1 MKKNENFQKEL
12 GKLRKQIEKTKKERN
27 ILEEANKKL
36 QDEVDSLW
44 VMLDELDRSDIG
56 NWNDILDQLKTD
68 TLTKA
73 LMMSKN
79 KAEA

>member
-12 GKLRKQIEKTKKERN
+12 GKLEKQIKKAEKERDRF
-27 ILEEANKKL
+27 EESNKNL

-44 VMLDELDRSDIG
+44 SMLDEMNKSDIQ
-56 NWNDILDQLKTD
+56 NWTHILDQLKTD
-68 TLTKA
+68 TITKA

-79 KAEA
+79 KVEA

>member
-1 MKKNENFQKEL
+1 
-12 GKLRKQIEKTKKERN
+12 
-27 ILEEANKKL
+27 
-36 QDEVDSLW
+36 
-44 VMLDELDRSDIG
+44 MLDELDRSDIG